1 VTAWTA
7 LLGLVRGTFTAPGF
21 ACFTDL
27 LTGWVATPGRRTI
40 TRMLTVGDP
49 AGRRAHD
56 AYHRFVR
63 TGAWSMSRLW
73 RALAIHVV
81 ATLVPVGVVPVD
93 CDDTLFHRDGRQ
105 VAGAGV
111 FRDAV
116 RSTVRKVVYARGLN
130 LVVLTVRVRA
140 PWGRCPLG
148 LPVNMR
154 LHRKGGPTTVALA
167 GEMMTELTG
176 WLPDR
181 SFALCADG
189 AYACLA
195 GAVLPRTSMT
205 SRLRR
210 DAALYEAAP
219 PRTGRRGRPARK
231 GTRLPTPPQLAAA
244 ATGWIAVDVAERGR
258 TVRRLIWSR
267 DVLWYTVNPDRMV
280 RLVIVR
286 DPTGTQPDDFF
297 VTTDTTSTFADIASR
312 YAGRWS
318 IEVTFRDTKQHLGGE
333 QPQSWRGAGPERAA
347 ALSLWLHTAIWCWYL
362 TTFGTRPSWTPRPW
376 YPAKRNASFLDALAA
391 LRRVLWSHRIT
402 AMSAPGQPSGKTLDN
417 LLDTLA
423 AA

>member
-1 VTAWTA
+1 MNAWA
-7 LLGLVRGTFTAPGF
+7 AMLDLVRGSFTAPGF

-27 LTGWVATPGRRTI
+27 LTGWVLSPGRRTI

-49 AGRRAHD
+49 EGRRAHD
-56 AYHRFVR
+56 AYHRLVR

-73 RALAIHVV
+73 RLLTVHVV
-81 ATLVPVGVVPVD
+81 AALVPAGTVTVD
-93 CDDTLFHRDGRQ
+93 CDDTLFHRDGRH
-105 VAGAGV
+105 VDGAGV

-130 LVVLTVRVRA
+130 LVVLTVRIRA
-140 PWGRCPLG
+140 PWGGCPLG

-154 LHRKGGPTTVALA
+154 LHRKDGPTTVALA
-167 GEMMTELTG
+167 AQMMTELAS
-176 WLPDR
+176 WLPARD
-181 SFALCADG
+181 FALCADG
-189 AYACLA
+189 AYASLTGA
-195 GAVLPRTSMT
+195 GLPRTSVT

-219 PRTGRRGRPARK
+219 PRTGRRGRPAKK
-231 GTRLPTPPQLAAA
+231 GARLPTPPKLATAS
-244 ATGWIAVDVAERGR
+244 TGWTKVDVDERGR
-258 TVRRLIWSR
+258 TVRRLVWSR
-267 DVLWYTVNPDRMV
+267 PVLWYSVQADRML

-286 DPTGTQPDDFF
+286 DPNGVQPDDFF
-297 VTTDTTSTFADIASR
+297 ITTDTAASDADIASR
-312 YAGRWS
+312 YCGRWS
-318 IEVTFRDTKQHLGGE
+318 IEVTFRDTKQHLGGQ

-362 TTFGTRPSWTPRPW
+362 TSYGTRRSWTPRPW
-376 YPAKRNASFLDALAA
+376 YPGKRHASFPDALAA
-391 LRRVLWSHRIT
+391 LRKALWHQRIT
-402 AMSAPGQPSGKTLDN
+402 AMSGQDQPSGKTLDN

>member
-1 VTAWTA
+1 VTAWVA
-7 LLGLVRGTFTAPGF
+7 MLDLVRGSFTAPGF

-27 LTGWVATPGRRTI
+27 LTGWVLSPGRRTI

-49 AGRRAHD
+49 EGQRAHD
-56 AYHRFVR
+56 AYHRLVR
-63 TGAWSMSRLW
+63 AGAWSMSWLW
-73 RALAIHVV
+73 RALAVHLV
-81 ATLVPVGVVPVD
+81 AVLVPTGEVSVD
-93 CDDTLFHRDGRQ
+93 CDDTLFHRDGRK
-105 VAGAGV
+105 VEGAGV

-130 LVVLTVRVRA
+130 LVVLTVRVQP
-140 PWGRCPLG
+140 PWGGCPLG

-154 LHRKGGPTTVALA
+154 LHRKDGPTTLALA
-167 GEMMTELTG
+167 AQMMTELAS

-181 SFALCADG
+181 QFALCADG
-189 AYACLA
+189 AYASLT
-195 GAVLPRTSMT
+195 GTDLPRTSVT

-219 PRTGRRGRPARK
+219 PRTGRRGRPAKK
-231 GTRLPTPPQLAAA
+231 GARLPTPPQLAAA
-244 ATGWIAVDVAERGR
+244 ATDWTEVEVNERGR
-258 TVRRLIWSR
+258 TVRRLLHSR
-267 DVLWYTVNPDRMV
+267 PVLWYTVEPGRML

-286 DPTGTQPDDFF
+286 DPTGVQPDDFF
-297 VTTDTTSTFADIASR
+297 ITTDTTASDADIASR

-318 IEVTFRDTKQHLGGE
+318 IEITFRDTKQHLGGE

-347 ALSLWLHTAIWCWYL
+347 ALSLWLHTPIWCWYL
-362 TTFGTRPSWTPRPW
+362 TSYGTRRSWIPRPW
-376 YPAKRNASFLDALAA
+376 YPGKRHASFLDALGA
-391 LRRVLWSHRIT
+391 LRKALWSERIT
-402 AMSAPGQPSGKTLDN
+402 TMSGQDQPSGKTLDN

>member
-1 VTAWTA
+1 MITWAA
-7 LLGLVRGTFTAPGF
+7 MLDLVRGSFTAPGF

-27 LTGWVATPGRRTI
+27 LTGWVLSPGRRTI

-49 AGRRAHD
+49 EGRRAHD
-56 AYHRFVR
+56 SYHRLVR
-63 TGAWSMSRLW
+63 TGSWSMSWLW
-73 RALAIHVV
+73 RALAVHIV
-81 ATLVPVGVVPVD
+81 AVLVPGGTVTVD
-93 CDDTLFHRDGRQ
+93 CDDTLFHRDGRNIE
-105 VAGAGV
+105 GAGV

-130 LVVLTVRVRA
+130 LVVLTLRIQP
-140 PWGRCPLG
+140 PWGGCPLG

-167 GEMMTELTG
+167 AQMMTELAS
-176 WLPDR
+176 WLPAR
-181 SFALCADG
+181 EFALCADG
-189 AYACLA
+189 AYASLA
-195 GAVLPRTSMT
+195 GAGLPRTSVT

-219 PRTGRRGRPARK
+219 PRTGRRGRPAKK
-231 GTRLPTPPQLAAA
+231 GARLGTPPELAAA
-244 ATGWIAVDVAERGR
+244 ATDWTAIDVDERGR
-258 TVRRLIWSR
+258 TVRRLVWSR
-267 DVLWYTVNPDRMV
+267 PVLWYTVEPDRML

-297 VTTDTTSTFADIASR
+297 ITTDTTATDAQIASR
-312 YAGRWS
+312 YCGRWS

-347 ALSLWLHTAIWCWYL
+347 ALSLWLHTTIWCWYL
-362 TTFGTRPSWTPRPW
+362 TSYGSRRSWTARPW
-376 YPAKRNASFLDALAA
+376 YPSKQHASFLDALGA
-391 LRRVLWSHRIT
+391 LRKALWRQRIT
-402 AMSAPGQPSGKTLDN
+402 AMSGSGQPSGKTLDN

>member
-1 VTAWTA
+1 VTGWTA
-7 LLGLVRGTFTAPGF
+7 LLELVRGAFTAPGF

-40 TRMLTVGDP
+40 TRILTVGDP
-49 AGRRAHD
+49 EGRRAHD

-63 TGAWSMSRLW
+63 AGAWSMKALW
-73 RALAIHVV
+73 QLLATHIV
-81 ATLVPVGVVPVD
+81 AMLVPAGAVTVD
-93 CDDTLFHRDGRQ
+93 CDDTLFHRDGRK
-105 VAGAGV
+105 VEGAGV

-140 PWGRCPLG
+140 PWGGCPLG

-167 GEMMTELTG
+167 AQMMTELAG
-176 WLPDR
+176 WLPER
-181 SFALCADG
+181 NFALCADG
-189 AYACLA
+189 AYASLA
-195 GAVLPRTSMT
+195 GAGLPRTSVT

-210 DAALYEAAP
+210 DAALYEPAP
-219 PRTGRRGRPARK
+219 PRTGRRGRPATK
-231 GTRLPTPPQLAAA
+231 GARLPTPSKLAAA
-244 ATGWIAVDVAERGR
+244 ATDWIAVDVEERGR
-258 TVRRLIWSR
+258 TVRRLIYSR
-267 DVLWYTVNPDRMV
+267 RVLWYTVDPDQLV

-286 DPTGTQPDDFF
+286 DPTGVQPDDFF
-297 VTTDTTSTFADIASR
+297 VSTDTTATDGDIASR

-318 IEVTFRDTKQHLGGE
+318 IEVTFRDTKQHLGGQ

-362 TTFGTRPSWTPRPW
+362 TSFGTRRSWTRRPW
-376 YPAKRNASFLDALAA
+376 YPGKRHASFLDALAA
-391 LRRVLWSHRIT
+391 LRKVLWAQRIT
-402 AMSAPGQPSGKTLDN
+402 AMSAADQPSGKTLDN